1 MVFGNGLPFSPL
13 AGFADYS
20 ETSSRMRRAW
30 VNFAVD
36 GQPSTPDFE
45 WNDYSEEQSVV
56 HIDETF
62 STTLGPPPE
71 LQPLARVLSQSW
83 LALDL

>member
-1 MVFGNGLPFSPL
+1 MFGNGLPFAPL

-30 VNFAVD
+30 VNFAGD
-36 GQPSTPDFE
+36 GTPSTPDLE
-45 WNDYSEEQSVV
+45 WSDYSEEESVV

-62 STTLGPPPE
+62 STTTGPPPE
-71 LQPLARVLSQSW
+71 LEPLARVLSESW